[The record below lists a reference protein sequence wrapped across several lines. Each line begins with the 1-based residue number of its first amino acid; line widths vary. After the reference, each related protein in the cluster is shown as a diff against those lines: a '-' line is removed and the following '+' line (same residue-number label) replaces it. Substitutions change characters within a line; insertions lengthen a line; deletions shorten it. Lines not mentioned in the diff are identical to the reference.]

1 DEIEVCTH
9 YLINGKEVYDFPFDV
24 NDDKIIPV
32 YKTLKGWSSDL
43 TSLSS
48 YEESPEALKNYV
60 SYLEAQLN
68 VPISVVSVGP
78 DRKQTL
84 ITKR

>member
-1 DEIEVCTH
+1 MLAMKKLPLFT
-9 YLINGKEVYDFPFDV
+9 KM
-24 NDDKIIPV
+24 
-32 YKTLKGWSSDL
+32 KGWSSDL
-43 TSLSS
+43 THLSS
-48 YEESPEALKNYV
+48 YDDSPEALKNYV
-60 SYLEAQLN
+60 SYLESQLK